1 MIKSLIGVIDG
12 QKIIFAQITGEQW
25 ETTVPRGLND
35 GLRIIELTATDMAG
49 NQSYY
54 TAEIWIWQG
63 IITDI
68 RLIDPLFKI
77 KLFAERF
84 SVTQIEK
91 YHVTMIE
98 WGDIKLKKNFM
109 LGERKF
115 VSFEVTSKD
124 EDFIITNAT
133 YELSYNGEIIDSGNC
148 EINGHELSVLLT
160 SPEEKG
166 TYLLK
171 VFYEIPPEIRGVEV
185 VVDVD

>member
-1 MIKSLIGVIDG
+1 MIKSLTGVIDG
-12 QKIIFAQITGEQW
+12 QQIIFARTTGNQW
-25 ETTVPRGLND
+25 ETIVPRGLND
-35 GLRIIELTATDMAG
+35 GLRIIELTATDTAG

-63 IITDI
+63 IVTDI
-68 RLIDPLFKI
+68 HLIDSLFRM

-84 SVTQIEK
+84 SVIQIEK

-98 WGDIKLKKNFM
+98 WGDEKLKKHFM

-115 VSFEVTSKD
+115 IDFEVTSKNKN
-124 EDFIITNAT
+124 FVITNAT
-133 YELSYNGEIIDSGNC
+133 YELSYNGEVIESGDC
-148 EINGHELSVLLT
+148 EIKGHELSVLLT

-166 TYLLK
+166 TYILK
-171 VFYEIPPEIRGVEV
+171 VFYEIPPEIRGIEV

>member
-1 MIKSLIGVIDG
+1 MIKSLTGVIDG
-12 QKIIFAQITGEQW
+12 QQIIFAHSTGDEW
-25 ETTVPRGLND
+25 NTIVPRGLND
-35 GLRIIELTATDMAG
+35 GLRIIELTATDTAG

-68 RLIDPLFKI
+68 HLIDPLFRLT
-77 KLFAERF
+77 LFAERF
-84 SVTQIEK
+84 SVIQIEK

-98 WGDIKLKKNFM
+98 WGDKKLKKHFM

-115 VSFEVTSKD
+115 IDFEVTSKN
-124 EDFIITNAT
+124 EDFIITSAT
-133 YELSYNGEIIDSGNC
+133 YELSYNGEVIESGDCVID
-148 EINGHELSVLLT
+148 GHGLSVLLT

-166 TYLLK
+166 TYIMK
-171 VFYEIPPEIRGVEV
+171 VFYEIPPERRGIEV